1 MHRIANG
8 FEENRNLRT
17 NRAARI
23 FVRAGEIAKVILVR
37 GIILHVAIRR
47 SIARRA

>member
-8 FEENRNLRT
+8 FEENRNSRT
-17 NRAARI
+17 NHAAGI
-23 FVRAGEIAKVILVR
+23 GVKPGEIAESNSAR
-37 GIILHVAIRR
+37 GILLHAAIRR